1 MQKLESQWNIMVPIA
16 IINMVKEKKEQR
28 RGLERGSAA
37 QLPSTLTTELRTA
50 ADKMSSLQ
58 DIWNYREE
66 RVK

>member
-16 IINMVKEKKEQR
+16 IINMIKKKEQR

-37 QLPSTLTTELRTA
+37 QLRSTLTTELRRN
-50 ADKMSSLQ
+50 ADKTSSLQ